1 MKVRYKKTGSEAAA
15 SSFNIHAMAEVLTGD
30 DTVSIRDL
38 DVFLPALNAWKDMGQ
53 AFRDHDLIVDD
64 YNTYFFEPENDE
76 ERARGYRT
84 YGADAAAELINQQYF
99 NEHGEY
105 PF

>member
-1 MKVRYKKTGSEAAA
+1 MKLRYKKTGTETAGSR
-15 SSFNIHAMAEVLTGD
+15 FNIHAMAEVLTGD

-38 DVFLPALNAWKDMGQ
+38 DVFLPALGVWKDMGQ
-53 AFRDHDLIVDD
+53 AFHDHDLIVDD
-64 YNTYFFEPENDE
+64 YNTYFFEPENDA
-76 ERARGYRT
+76 ERRRGFRT
-84 YGADAAAELINQQYF
+84 YGTDEAAEQLNQEYF

>member
-1 MKVRYKKTGSEAAA
+1 MKLRYKKTGSECAA
-15 SSFNIHAMAEVLTGD
+15 SQFNIHAMAEVLTGD
-30 DTVSIRDL
+30 DSASIRDL
-38 DVFLPALNAWKDMGQ
+38 DVFLPSLGAWKDMGQ
-53 AFRDHDLIVDD
+53 AFNDHDLIVDD
-64 YNTYFFEPENDE
+64 YNTYFFEPENDA

-84 YGADAAAELINQQYF
+84 YSAVELAEQQNQGYF